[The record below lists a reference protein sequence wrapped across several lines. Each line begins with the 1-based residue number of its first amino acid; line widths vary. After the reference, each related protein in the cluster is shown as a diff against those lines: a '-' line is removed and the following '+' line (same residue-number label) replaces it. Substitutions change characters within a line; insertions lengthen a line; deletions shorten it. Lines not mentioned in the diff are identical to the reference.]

1 MFPCQTPIAIEHI
14 ERAKAYIR
22 NATDAQAHVTLVERL
37 FRDSL
42 ESPLEVVFATWWVA
56 MGWFMSSPIKL
67 DEQVEVACLNGPYR
81 IDFVV
86 RCTDRWLLEAA
97 AAHGLAWRPM
107 AIEVDGHAFH
117 ERTLE
122 QVTRRNQRDRDLQDA
137 GYDVRHVSYE
147 ELTSQPEQTV
157 SELFSAAQNQMA
169 DLAMAIDRIRER
181 G

>member
-1 MFPCQTPIAIEHI
+1 MEHLSTQVGREHF
-14 ERAKAYIR
+14 ERAKAYVAG
-22 NATDAQAHVTLVERL
+22 ATAGRVRWTLQEVT
-37 FRDSL
+37 FGPY
-42 ESPLEVVFATWWVA
+42 ESPAEMVFAVWWAA
-56 MGWFMSSPIKL
+56 MNWFMVSPL
-67 DEQVEVACLNGPYR
+67 RLEPQVEVSCLNGPYR

-147 ELTSQPEQTV
+147 ELTTQPEQTV